1 MNKENLLRAA
11 FDFSPGISSSS
22 IANQTKSSAQGRQD
36 KYEELLDAVIDART
50 RLAEIRRYN
59 SLCYEILRL
68 RFGLDKDSARI
79 AELLEVSLEDVES
92 LISSSLLYVN
102 EESDAIPQMR
112 REYVKPERSILE
124 PGTPIIILDGSLA
137 GLKGDFLNFESNFRD
152 RLVIR
157 YFAHN
162 SEQITI
168 QNIADI
174 DWN

>member
-36 KYEELLDAVIDART
+36 KYERLLDAVIDART

-59 SLCYEILRL
+59 PLCYEILRL
-68 RFGLDKDSARI
+68 RFGLDKDAQRI
-79 AELLEVSLEDVES
+79 SELLEVPLIDVNS
-92 LISSSLLYVN
+92 LIASSLLYVS
-102 EESDAIPQMR
+102 EESNEIPQIR
-112 REYVKPERSILE
+112 HEYVKPERSILE
-124 PGTPIIILDGSLA
+124 PGTPIIILDGALA
-137 GLKGDFLNFESNFRD
+137 GLKGDFLNFENSFQD
-152 RLVIR
+152 RLIIR
-157 YFAHN
+157 YFSQD